1 MKNKKRNL
9 WDKFTVFSILL
20 TMFQKEKTD
29 AQFKKAP
36 QFKHNTTSTWEAE
49 AVVSG
54 VQDYPDYILSLS
66 LSRETLDPVSKN
78 NDSKTEC
85 F

>member
-36 QFKHNTTSTWEAE
+36 QFNHNTNQYLGGRGSCIW
-49 AVVSG
+49 SSR
-54 VQDYPDYILSLS
+54 LS
-66 LSRETLDPVSKN
+66 
-78 NDSKTEC
+78 
-85 F
+85 

>member
-1 MKNKKRNL
+1 MHNSRK
-9 WDKFTVFSILL
+9 LL
-20 TMFQKEKTD
+20 SSSTTQ
-29 AQFKKAP
+29 
-36 QFKHNTTSTWEAE
+36 TSTWEAE